1 VAPIPVVSQDGLPDR
16 PLPGAVRIAAA
27 QTDPRIGDARGNS
40 AACVAVLDQARGLGA
55 GVVVFTECA
64 LTGYCF
70 ADAAEARGAALV
82 AGGPEL
88 TSVAGACAAS
98 GITAVVGY
106 LERDGDALAN
116 TASVFGP
123 RGELARYRKTHLPH
137 LGVDRWVRAGCDPL
151 TPVDADGL
159 RIGVLICYDASFP
172 EAARTLALRGA
183 DLIALPTNWPAEAVV
198 KADWLPN
205 TRAYENVVYFA
216 AVNRV
221 GEERG
226 FQFHGRSRV
235 CAPTGDT
242 LVQGPAD
249 EPALLVADMFPE
261 RARTKRIERRGSEYW
276 VDRIAHRRPDLY
288 ET

>member
-1 VAPIPVVSQDGLPDR
+1 VNPITVVYEPGLPAT
-16 PLPGAVRIAAA
+16 PPPGAVRMLAA
-27 QTDPRIGDARGNS
+27 QTDPKIGDARGNV
-40 AACVAVLDQARGLGA
+40 AACVSVLEQARGLGA
-55 GVVVFTECA
+55 RVAVFTECA

-70 ADAAEARGAALV
+70 ASPEEARDLALV

-88 TSVAGACAAS
+88 AAVAESCRETGL
-98 GITAVVGY
+98 TAVVGY
-106 LERDGDALAN
+106 LERTPEGLAN
-116 TASVFGP
+116 TASVFAP
-123 RGELARYRKTHLPH
+123 DGELGRYRKTHLPH
-137 LGVDRWVRAGCDPL
+137 LGVDRWVEAGCDPL
-151 TPVDADGL
+151 VPVEAAGL

-172 EAARTLALRGA
+172 EATRTLALKGA

-226 FQFHGRSRV
+226 FVFHGRSRV
-235 CAPTGDT
+235 CGPTGET
-242 LVQGPAD
+242 LAQGPAD
-249 EPALLVADMFPE
+249 EPALLLTDVFPE

-276 VDRIAHRRPDLY
+276 VDRIAHRREDLY
-288 ET
+288 EL